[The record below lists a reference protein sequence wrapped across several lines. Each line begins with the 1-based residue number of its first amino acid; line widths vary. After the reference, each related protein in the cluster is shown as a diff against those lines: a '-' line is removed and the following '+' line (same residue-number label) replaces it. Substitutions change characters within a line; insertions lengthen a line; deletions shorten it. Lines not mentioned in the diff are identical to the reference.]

1 MKQEE
6 IVEILTKTG
15 CLEGYGE
22 ENTSIDSMRLLEDP
36 IVTNRLAVELLQQL
50 PEDTKLDTILCL
62 HNDEM
67 LFAYSVAT
75 AAWARFVYADENE
88 GSISLINGQSI
99 NKDSKVLIID
109 DVLDDSSCVNAL
121 VEEMKKSKAKVI
133 GVASLFSYLS
143 EDELDVPS
151 FTLLSLKK

>member
-15 CLEGYGE
+15 CLNE
-22 ENTSIDSMRLLEDP
+22 EEKDSPSLDSMRLLEDP

-50 PEDTKLDTILCL
+50 PNDTKFDVVLCL

-75 AAWARFVYADENE
+75 AAWARFVCAEVNE
-88 GSISLINGQSI
+88 GEVSLLNGGTI
-99 NKDSKVLIID
+99 VKGNKVLIVD
-109 DVLDDSSCVNAL
+109 DIVDDSSEISAL
-121 VEEMKKSKAKVI
+121 VNEVESRKAKII
-133 GVASLFSYLS
+133 GVTSLVSFATDEASGVATYS
-143 EDELDVPS
+143 
-151 FTLLSLKK
+151 LLSY

>member
-15 CLEGYGE
+15 CLNEDGCDKPVI
-22 ENTSIDSMRLLEDP
+22 NSMKLLEDP

-50 PEDTKLDTILCL
+50 PNDTKLDTILCL

-75 AAWARFVYADENE
+75 AAWARFVSVEVTDGKVSFLN
-88 GSISLINGQSI
+88 GSDVVKGN
-99 NKDSKVLIID
+99 KVLIVD
-109 DVLDDSSCVNAL
+109 DVLDDDSEIAAL
-121 VEEMKKSKAKVI
+121 VTEIEKREAKVI
-133 GVASLFSYLS
+133 GVTSLFSFVDAQESGVTTYS
-143 EDELDVPS
+143 
-151 FTLLSLKK
+151 LLSY